1 MGTSTAD
8 AQLLAADDD
17 VLAAHASEDFEAFAE
32 LYRRHHCPVFRFIRS
47 HVRNEA
53 IAEDVTAQVFFKALR
68 SARTYRGEGS
78 YQAWLFRI
86 ARNSVA
92 TWRRRDGAA
101 VVVGS
106 IPDEEDPAPSP
117 ASQVIDQESRH
128 LVWGTVAE
136 LPVAQREVVTLRY
149 LMDLSIEEIA
159 RATRRTRGAVRILLH
174 RARARLRKS
183 LEVEEE

>member
-8 AQLLAADDD
+8 AQPLAAGDD
-17 VLAAHASEDFEAFAE
+17 VLAGRASEDFEAFAE

-53 IAEDVTAQVFFKALR
+53 IAEDLTAQVFFKALR

-101 VVVGS
+101 VVLDS

-117 ASQVIDQESRH
+117 PSQVIDREARH

-183 LEVEEE
+183 LEMEDE